1 MQRDLSSNLNEWVRD
16 DHRKPLV
23 IRGARQVGKSWLVKR
38 LGKQFSNFVEINFD
52 RNPELASLFEQ
63 TVEPQKLINLL
74 SNYSGIQIIAG
85 KTLLFLDEIQICRRA
100 ITSLRYFYEEM
111 PDLHVIA
118 AGSLLDFEL
127 NKISIPVGRISFL
140 YVYPLSFGEFLS
152 ALKKENLRKMI
163 IENEANK
170 LPEIFHNQLIN
181 FTGIYS
187 FIGGMP
193 EVVQRYIDTDD
204 LKKCMEIQSDI
215 LQTYKKDFNKYAK
228 KHQIKYL
235 EKVFTSIPFQTGT
248 KFKFVSVSR
257 DHKSKDLLE
266 ALDMLCMAG
275 VANIVYHSSSNGVPI
290 HSEIDIKKFK
300 VFFFDIGLAQRILG
314 LDFRPLML
322 NPDISQ
328 INNGAIAELFT
339 AQELTAYS
347 NPREEY
353 YLHYWHR
360 EAKSSNAE
368 IDFVIEKNGIIIPI
382 EVKSGSVG
390 KMRSLKLFME
400 SKKTICGI
408 KISTY
413 PFSLVNNVQSIP
425 FYGIEVLSKKSLP
438 CSKMN
443 RIVN

>member
-1 MQRDLSSNLNEWVRD
+1 MQRDLLINLNEWALG
-16 DHRKPLV
+16 DHRKPL
-23 IRGARQVGKSWLVKR
+23 ILRGARQVGKSWLVKK
-38 LGKQFSNFVEINFD
+38 LGKQFDNFIEINFD
-52 RNPELASLFEQ
+52 RNPELTTLFEQ
-63 TVEPQKLINLL
+63 TVEPRKLIKLL
-74 SNYSGIQIIAG
+74 SNYTDTEIIAG
-85 KTLLFLDEIQICRRA
+85 KTLLFLDEIQNCSRA

-140 YVYPLSFGEFLS
+140 YVYPLSFGEFLL
-152 ALKKENLRKMI
+152 ALGKENLRKMI
-163 IENEANK
+163 IENGFKE
-170 LPEIFHNQLIN
+170 LPELFHNQLID

-193 EVVQRYIDTDD
+193 EVVQRYIDIGD

-215 LQTYKKDFNKYAK
+215 LQTYKRDFNKYAK
-228 KHQIKYL
+228 KHQLKYL
-235 EKVFTSIPFQTGT
+235 EKVFTSIPLQTGT
-248 KFKFVSVSR
+248 KFRFVSVSR
-257 DHKSKDLLE
+257 EHKSKDLLE

-275 VANIVYHSSSNGVPI
+275 VANIVYHSSSNGIPV

-300 VFFFDIGLAQRILG
+300 VFFFDVGLAQRILN

-347 NPREEY
+347 NPGEEY

-368 IDFVIEKNGIIIPI
+368 IDFVIEQNGKVIPI
-382 EVKSGSVG
+382 EIKSGHVG

-400 SKKTICGI
+400 SKKTACGI

-413 PFSLVNNVQSIP
+413 PFSFYNNVQSIP
-425 FYGIEVLSKKSLP
+425 FYGIEVLSNSSLP
-438 CSKMN
+438 CVKIDSGE
-443 RIVN
+443 

>member
-1 MQRDLSSNLNEWVRD
+1 MHRDLLIILNEWVLD
-16 DHRKPLV
+16 EQRKPL
-23 IRGARQVGKSWLVKR
+23 ILRGARQVGKSWLVKK
-38 LGKQFSNFVEINFD
+38 LGKQFNNFIEINFD
-52 RNPELASLFEQ
+52 RNPELATLFEQ
-63 TVEPQKLINLL
+63 TVEPHKLIKLL
-74 SNYSGIQIIAG
+74 SNYFDIKIIPG
-85 KTLLFLDEIQICRRA
+85 KTLLFLDEIQNCRRA

-111 PDLHVIA
+111 PNLHVIA

-152 ALKKENLRKMI
+152 ALGKENLREMI
-163 IENEANK
+163 IGNGYKE
-170 LPEIFHNQLIN
+170 LPELFHNQLIS

-193 EVVQRYIDTDD
+193 EVVQRYIDIGD

-215 LQTYKKDFNKYAK
+215 LQTYKKDFSKYAK
-228 KHQIKYL
+228 KYQLKYL
-235 EKVFTSIPFQTGT
+235 EKIFTSIPLQTGT

-257 DHKSKDLLE
+257 EHKSKDLLE

-275 VANIVYHSSSNGVPI
+275 VANIVHHSSSNGVPV

-300 VFFFDIGLAQRILG
+300 VFFFDVGLAQRILN

-328 INNGAIAELFT
+328 TNNGAIAELFA

-353 YLHYWHR
+353 HLHYWHR

-368 IDFVIEKNGIIIPI
+368 IDFVLEQNGTVIPVEIKNGPI
-382 EVKSGSVG
+382 G

-400 SKKTICGI
+400 SKNAVCGI

-413 PFSLVNNVQSIP
+413 PFSFFSNVQSVP
-425 FYGIEVLSKKSLP
+425 FYGIEILSNSSLP
-438 CSKMN
+438 CVKIDSEE
-443 RIVN
+443 

>member
-1 MQRDLSSNLNEWVRD
+1 MQRDLIINLNKWVED
-16 DHRKPLV
+16 DHRKPL
-23 IRGARQVGKSWLVKR
+23 ILRGARQVGKSWLVKN
-38 LGKQFSNFVEINFD
+38 LGKQFNNFIEINFD
-52 RNPELASLFEQ
+52 RNPELATLFEQ
-63 TVEPQKLINLL
+63 TVEPQKLIKLL
-74 SNYSGIQIIAG
+74 SNYFDIQIIEG
-85 KTLLFLDEIQICRRA
+85 KTLLFLDEIQNCKRA

-111 PDLHVIA
+111 PNLHVIA
-118 AGSLLDFEL
+118 AGSLLEFEL
-127 NKISIPVGRISFL
+127 RKISIPVGRISFL

-152 ALKKENLRKMI
+152 AIGKDSLRKMI
-163 IENEANK
+163 LESEFNK
-170 LPEIFHNQLIN
+170 IPELFHNQLIN

-193 EVVQRYIDTDD
+193 EIVQRYIDDGD
-204 LKKCMEIQSDI
+204 LRKCMEIQTDI
-215 LQTYKKDFNKYAK
+215 LQTYKRDFNKYAK
-228 KHQIKYL
+228 KHQLKYL
-235 EKVFTSIPFQTGT
+235 EKVFTSIPLQTGN

-257 DHKSKDLLE
+257 EYKSKDLFE

-275 VANIVYHSSSNGVPI
+275 VANIIYHSSSNGIPI
-290 HSEIDIKKFK
+290 HSEIDLKKFK
-300 VFFFDIGLAQRILG
+300 VFFFDIGLAQRILN

-347 NPREEY
+347 NPREEN

-368 IDFVIEKNGIIIPI
+368 IDFVIEQNGNVIPI
-382 EVKSGSVG
+382 EIKSGPVG

-400 SKKTICGI
+400 SKKAVCGV

-413 PFSLVNNVQSIP
+413 PFSFFNNVQSIP
-425 FYGIEVLSKKSLP
+425 FYGIEILSNRFLP
-438 CSKMN
+438 GVKT
-443 RIVN
+443 I